1 MQIALFLFINNKE
14 KKMKKLLLLAL
25 LLGVSIQ
32 GFSQSG
38 TYGIRGGFNISNLNF
53 DDAPNVENKH
63 RNSIYIGCFADFKLS
78 TKVSIV
84 PELQF
89 SAEGANEENL
99 HLDYIQAP
107 ILFKLKVSPKIRLAA
122 GPQVSLKSH
131 KYEDGVKNLA
141 YSGVGGL
148 EYKINE
154 MLFVD
159 LRYTYGISNIF
170 DDHLSVEAKNTNI
183 QLGVGYQF

>member
-1 MQIALFLFINNKE
+1 
-14 KKMKKLLLLAL
+14 MKKLLLLIL

-38 TYGIRGGFNISNLNF
+38 IYGIRGGLNISNLNF
-53 DDAPNVENKH
+53 DDAPISENKH
-63 RNSIYIGCFADFKLS
+63 RNSIYIGVFSDFKLS
-78 TKVSIV
+78 EKVSIV

-89 SAEGANEENL
+89 SAEGANDENL

-107 ILFKLKVSPKIRLAA
+107 ILFKFKMSPKMRLAVGPQASLKV
-122 GPQVSLKSH
+122 H
-131 KYEDGVKNLA
+131 KYEDGVKNIA
-141 YSGVGGL
+141 YSAVGGL

-159 LRYTYGISNIF
+159 LRYTYGVSNIF
-170 DDHLSVEAKNTNI
+170 DDYINAEAKNTNI
-183 QLGVGYQF
+183 QFGIGYQF

>member
-1 MQIALFLFINNKE
+1 
-14 KKMKKLLLLAL
+14 MKNLLLLAL
-25 LLGVSIQ
+25 LLSVSVT
-32 GFSQSG
+32 GFSQNG
-38 TYGIRGGFNISNLNF
+38 KYGIRGGYNISNLNF
-53 DDAPNVENKH
+53 SDTPISENKH
-63 RNSIYIGCFADFKLS
+63 RNSIYLGVFGDFELS
-78 TKVSIV
+78 KKVSIV

-107 ILFKLKVSPKIRLAA
+107 ILFKFKVSPRMRLSV
-122 GPQVSLKSH
+122 GPQASLKVH
-131 KYEDGVKNLA
+131 KFEDNVKNLA

-159 LRYTYGISNIF
+159 LRYTLGVSNIF
-170 DDHLSVEAKNTNI
+170 DENLNVEAKNTNI
-183 QLGVGYQF
+183 QIGIGYQF

>member
-1 MQIALFLFINNKE
+1 
-14 KKMKKLLLLAL
+14 MKKILLLVLVI
-25 LLGVSIQ
+25 GSSIH

-38 TYGIRGGFNISNLNF
+38 TYGIRGGYNISNLDF
-53 DDAPNVENKH
+53 DETPSFENKH
-63 RNSIYIGCFADFKLS
+63 RNSLYIGAFADFRLNN
-78 TKVSIV
+78 TISIV

-89 SAEGANEENL
+89 SAEGANSENL

-107 ILFKLKVSPKIRLAA
+107 ILFKFKLSPKFRFGI

-141 YSGVGGL
+141 YSGVGGV
-148 EYKINE
+148 EYKITE

-159 LRYTYGISNIF
+159 LRYTQGMSNIF
-170 DDHLSVEAKNTNI
+170 DDHLAVEAKNSNI
-183 QLGVGYQF
+183 QIGVGYQF